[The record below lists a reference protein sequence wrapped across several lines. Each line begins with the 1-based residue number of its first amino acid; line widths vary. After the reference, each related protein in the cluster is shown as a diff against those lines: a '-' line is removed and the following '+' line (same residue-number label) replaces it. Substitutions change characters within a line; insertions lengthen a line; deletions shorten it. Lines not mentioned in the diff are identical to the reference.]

1 MTNQFYTAL
10 AQRLIRGTP
19 DLHLYQYLQLLTTF
33 KEIDSTFDVDAFNAL
48 MFKENH
54 KRARDQLP
62 DNVLMFNELER
73 VVFDT

>member
-1 MTNQFYTAL
+1 MTNQFYTDL

-54 KRARDQLP
+54 KRVRDQLP